1 MVKGVEAMNLTATD
15 ALIVVDM
22 QEDFMD
28 GGTLEVKGAR
38 GLIPGLNRAVEI
50 FSKKD
55 LPIFFTRDYHPKD
68 HCSFKEQ
75 GGPWPSHCVQG
86 TKGAKFAS
94 GLLVPGGAE
103 VVSKAQERD
112 RDAYSAFYET
122 GLGERIR
129 EMGIRRV
136 LVAGV
141 AIEYCVLETVL
152 DAIRKGLNVFVL
164 TDLVAAVVKEVGQEA
179 LKKME
184 TCGAK
189 KLEST
194 VIK

>member
-1 MVKGVEAMNLTATD
+1 MNLTATD

-38 GLIPGLNRAVEI
+38 RLIPSLNRVVEI
-50 FSKKD
+50 FSQKG

-86 TKGAKFAS
+86 TKGAQFAS

-122 GLGERIR
+122 VLGEKMRK
-129 EMGIRRV
+129 MGVRRV
-136 LVAGV
+136 FVVGV
-141 AIEYCVLETVL
+141 ATEYCVLETVL
-152 DAIRKGLNVFVL
+152 DAIREGLNVFVL
-164 TDLVAAVVKEVGQEA
+164 TDLVAAVTKEDGQEA

-184 TCGAK
+184 TFGAK
-189 KLEST
+189 NVESSA
-194 VIK
+194 IE